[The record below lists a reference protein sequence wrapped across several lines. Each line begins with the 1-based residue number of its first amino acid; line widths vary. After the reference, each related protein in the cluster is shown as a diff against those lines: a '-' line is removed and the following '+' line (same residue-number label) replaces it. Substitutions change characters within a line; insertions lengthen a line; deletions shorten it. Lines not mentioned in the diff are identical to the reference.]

1 MILVMR
7 GISELRRG
15 RSIQSRAKRSK
26 LRRRQPRYAGKT
38 IRSEFKAPPRTPRP
52 TQPYLGTDAIDVSG
66 AEGARL
72 TDGAGFLL
80 GGRQLEADG
89 QIARQQAEAD
99 GDPIGMEPV

>member
-52 TQPYLGTDAIDVSG
+52 TQPYLGTDVNV
-66 AEGARL
+66 
-72 TDGAGFLL
+72 
-80 GGRQLEADG
+80 ADL
-89 QIARQQAEAD
+89 
-99 GDPIGMEPV
+99 IG